1 MNYAAILA
9 GGIGSRMVRA
19 DRPKQFLPL
28 KGTPI
33 IIHTIRRVTEG
44 KFFDVLY
51 IAIHPDWS
59 DYLKDLLIKYGLT
72 DSSIRVIDG
81 GKERLDTITNVIN
94 AVEKDFGIKDDDKI
108 FIHDA
113 VRPFV
118 TDQIIK
124 DSLEALDHSDAV
136 VAADPVV
143 DTMLWIEDGKSEVSD
158 MPARKNLYHGQ
169 APDSFKLKVLKNSLD
184 SLTEEDRKVIT
195 GTAQICM
202 LKGIK
207 IDTVPGDRSNIKV
220 TTDVDMAIATAIY
233 NYNDKIKMEGEPYT
247 PSAEDDE
254 YQNGIT
260 GAVLTTVLFSRVIL
274 NIEGYISDKIEGD
287 IMNATICLKGD
298 NGIIGHPQHIR
309 VNERHRTF
317 ETMFHV
323 TDLYERGPIPT
334 GSYKLVLTVDGKEY
348 GCYLDARLSHAYFE
362 EVAKMNFRHLR
373 RTVKHGDEQYE
384 LQRTIAEDG
393 SIGWDSLFIP
403 QRDNPTFGEQMADL
417 GKGFKAL
424 GRAFVRVAK
433 DWLLPLR
440 DASLVR
446 LFNRTSKKYMST
458 PHEKKTI
465 LFASDS
471 RAELGGNEEFVYNRM
486 MERGMQDD
494 FIYKFNFARSITKKR
509 SWIGVRKYTKM
520 LASCDILIID
530 DYLPFVYKFDYPE
543 NVKIVQAWHACGA
556 FKSLGFERIGK
567 KGAPKID
574 TRVHKCYTHM
584 PVTSNH
590 SALHHAEGFGLP
602 EEVFLPI
609 GVPRTDIFFDEEY
622 KKNVTEELYGL
633 YPVLKERTK
642 VYLYAP
648 TFRGQNALNAS
659 FPYHRIDF
667 MTWGEFLKKENSILI
682 IKMHPF
688 VEEPAPIP
696 EEYADYMLDLSEYRE
711 VNNILFISDVLI
723 TDYSSVMYEFSLL
736 RRPMYFFAFD
746 LVPYTRSRSFYEAYT
761 DTVPG
766 YICRSFAALM
776 RSLFETPD
784 YDMNVI
790 DAFVKKNFTYTD
802 GKATDRFIDEI
813 ILDKARIE
821 AGSAAGATAL
831 EETPEE
837 SNNEFETDET
847 SVDEDSG
854 EGDGN

>member
-28 KGTPI
+28 RGTPI
-33 IIHTIRRVTEG
+33 IIHTTRRLLEG

-59 DYLKDLLIKYGLT
+59 DYLLQLLDKYGMN
-72 DSSIRVIDG
+72 DGSIKVIDG

-94 AVEKDFGIKDDDKI
+94 AIDSDYGIKDDDKI

-124 DSLEALDHSDAV
+124 DSLDALDTCDAV

-143 DTMLWIEDGKSEVSD
+143 DTMLWIEDDQTEVKD

-169 APDSFKLKVLKNSLD
+169 APDSFKLKVLKNSID

-202 LKGIK
+202 LKGIT
-207 IDTVPGDRSNIKV
+207 INTVPGDRSNIKI
-220 TTDVDMAIATAIY
+220 TTDVDMAIASAIY
-233 NYNDKIKMEGEPYT
+233 GYNNKIKMEGEPYT
-247 PSAEDDE
+247 PSEEEDA
-254 YQNGIT
+254 YQNSLT
-260 GAVLTTVLFSRVIL
+260 GAILTTVAFRRVIL

-287 IMNATICLKGD
+287 IENASICLKGD
-298 NGIIGHPQHIR
+298 EIEGLPQHIN
-309 VNERHRTF
+309 VDVKHRTF
-317 ETMFHV
+317 EVMFHI
-323 TDLYERGPIPT
+323 TDLYKRGPLPT
-334 GSYKLVLTVDGKEY
+334 GSYKLIITVDGKEY
-348 GCYLDARLSHAYFE
+348 PSFLDARLSHAYFE
-362 EVAKMNFRHLR
+362 EVTKMNFRHLR

-384 LQRTIAEDG
+384 LTRTIAEDG
-393 SIGWDSLFIP
+393 SVGWDSLMIA
-403 QRDNPTFGEQMADL
+403 QRENPTFGEQLADL
-417 GKGFKAL
+417 GKGFKSL
-424 GRAFVRVAK
+424 GKAFVRVAK
-433 DWLLPLR
+433 DWLLPAR

-446 LFNRTSKKYMST
+446 LFNRTSRKYMSQ

-567 KGAPKID
+567 KGAPRID

-584 PVTSNH
+584 PVTSMH

-602 EEVFLPI
+602 ENVFLPI

-622 KKNVTEELYGL
+622 KKNVTEELYSL
-633 YPVLKERTK
+633 YPVLKERKK

-648 TFRGQNALNAS
+648 TFRGQNALNAT

-667 MTWGEFLKKENSILI
+667 ETWGEFLKKENSILI

-688 VEEPAPIP
+688 VEEPVPIP

-746 LVPYTRSRSFYEAYT
+746 LVPYTRSRSFYESYT

-766 YICRSFAALM
+766 YICRSFASLM
-776 RSLFETPD
+776 RSLFETPE

-813 ILDKARIE
+813 ILDGQRS
-821 AGSAAGATAL
+821 GSTVAAGAAD
-831 EETPEE
+831 EDDIGEYSE
-837 SNNEFETDET
+837 NEYETDDRSEL
-847 SVDEDSG
+847 SDPDEA
-854 EGDGN
+854 DGN

>member
-19 DRPKQFLPL
+19 DRPKQFLLL

-33 IIHTIRRVTEG
+33 IIHTVRRVLEG

-59 DYLKDLLIKYGLT
+59 DYLKDLLTRYGLT

-81 GKERLDTITNVIN
+81 GAERLDTITNVIN
-94 AVEKDFGIKDDDKI
+94 AIDSDFGIRDDDKI

-118 TDQIIK
+118 TDTIIK
-124 DSLEALDHSDAV
+124 DSLDALNSCDAV

-143 DTMLWIEDGKSEVSD
+143 DTMLWIEDDKTEVTD

-169 APDSFKLKVLKNSLD
+169 APDSFKLKVLKESID

-207 IDTVPGDRSNIKV
+207 INTVPGDRANIKV
-220 TTDVDMAIATAIY
+220 TTDVDMAIAMAIY
-233 NYNDKIKMEGEPYT
+233 DYNNKIKMEGEPYI
-247 PSAEDDE
+247 PSAKDDE
-254 YQNGIT
+254 YQNSIT
-260 GAVLTTVLFSRVIL
+260 GAVLTTVLFQRVIL
-274 NIEGYISDKIEGD
+274 NLEGYISDKVEGD
-287 IMNATICLKGD
+287 IRNAKLFLKGD
-298 NGIIGHPQHIR
+298 GIEGLPQHIR
-309 VNERHRTF
+309 VNVRQRTF
-317 ETMFHV
+317 EAIFHV
-323 TDLYERGPIPT
+323 TDLYKRGPLPT
-334 GSYKLVLTVDGKEY
+334 GSYMLVLEVDGKEY
-348 GCYLDARLSHAYFE
+348 GCFLDARLSHAYFE
-362 EVAKMNFRHLR
+362 EVAKMSFRHLR
-373 RTVKHGDEQYE
+373 LTVKHGNEQYE

-393 SIGWDSLFIP
+393 RIGWDSLFIP
-403 QRDNPTFGEQMADL
+403 QRENPTFVEELQDL
-417 GKGFKAL
+417 GKGFAAL
-424 GRAFVRVAK
+424 GRAITRIAK
-433 DWLLPLR
+433 DILLPAR

-446 LFNRTSKKYMST
+446 LFNRTSRKYMSV

-509 SWIGVRKYTKM
+509 SWFGVRKYTKM

-567 KGAPKID
+567 AGAPRID

-584 PVTSNH
+584 PVTSRH

-602 EEVFLPI
+602 EDVFLPI

-622 KKNVTEELYGL
+622 KKNVTEELYEF
-633 YPVLKERTK
+633 YPVLKERKK

-648 TFRGQNALNAS
+648 TFRGQNALNAT

-688 VEEPAPIP
+688 VEEPVPIP

-746 LVPYTRSRSFYEAYT
+746 LIPYTRARSFYESYT

-766 YICRSFAALM
+766 YICRTFAALM
-776 RSLFETPD
+776 RSLFETPE

-790 DAFVKKNFTYTD
+790 DAFVRKNFTYTD

-813 ILDKARIE
+813 ILDGAKTL
-821 AGSAAGATAL
+821 SDDAAGLTAL
-831 EETPEE
+831 DELPDE
-837 SNNEFETDET
+837 SNNDFETDET
-847 SVDEDSG
+847 SVVYDSG

>member
-28 KGTPI
+28 RGTPI
-33 IIHTIRRVTEG
+33 IIHTTRRLLEG

-59 DYLKDLLIKYGLT
+59 DYLLQLLDKYGMN
-72 DSSIRVIDG
+72 DGSIKVIDG

-94 AVEKDFGIKDDDKI
+94 AIDSDYGIKDDDKI

-124 DSLEALDHSDAV
+124 DSLDALDTCDAV

-143 DTMLWIEDGKSEVSD
+143 DTMLWIEDDQTEVKD

-169 APDSFKLKVLKNSLD
+169 APDSFKLKVLKNSID

-202 LKGIK
+202 LKGIT
-207 IDTVPGDRSNIKV
+207 INTVPGDRSNIKI
-220 TTDVDMAIATAIY
+220 TTDVDMAIASAIY
-233 NYNDKIKMEGEPYT
+233 GYNNKIKMEGEPYT
-247 PSAEDDE
+247 PSEEEDA
-254 YQNGIT
+254 YQNSLT
-260 GAVLTTVLFSRVIL
+260 GAILTTVEFRRVIL

-287 IMNATICLKGD
+287 IENASICLKGD
-298 NGIIGHPQHIR
+298 EIEGLPQHIN
-309 VNERHRTF
+309 VDVKHRTF
-317 ETMFHV
+317 EAMFHI
-323 TDLYERGPIPT
+323 TDLYKRGPLPT
-334 GSYKLVLTVDGKEY
+334 GSYKLIITVDGKEY
-348 GCYLDARLSHAYFE
+348 PSFLDARLSHAYFE
-362 EVAKMNFRHLR
+362 EVTKMNFRHLR

-384 LQRTIAEDG
+384 LTRTIAEDG
-393 SIGWDSLFIP
+393 SVGWDSLMIA
-403 QRDNPTFGEQMADL
+403 QRENPTFGEQLADL
-417 GKGFKAL
+417 GKGFKSL
-424 GRAFVRVAK
+424 GKAFVRVAK
-433 DWLLPLR
+433 DWLLPAR

-446 LFNRTSKKYMST
+446 LFNRTSRKYMSQ

-567 KGAPKID
+567 KGAPRID

-584 PVTSNH
+584 PVTSMH

-602 EEVFLPI
+602 ENVFLPI

-622 KKNVTEELYGL
+622 KKNVTEELYSL
-633 YPVLKERTK
+633 YPVLKERKK

-648 TFRGQNALNAS
+648 TFRGQNALNAT

-667 MTWGEFLKKENSILI
+667 ETWGEFLKKEDSILI

-688 VEEPAPIP
+688 VEEPVPIP

-711 VNNILFISDVLI
+711 VNNILFVSDVLI

-746 LVPYTRSRSFYEAYT
+746 LVPYTRSRSFYESYT

-766 YICRSFAALM
+766 YICRSFASLM
-776 RSLFETPD
+776 RNLYETPD

-813 ILDKARIE
+813 ILDGASKTGIN
-821 AGSAAGATAL
+821 AAGATD
-831 EETPEE
+831 EDDISDEPENDYE
-837 SNNEFETDET
+837 SDETDDAA
-847 SVDEDSG
+847 VPDEP
-854 EGDGN
+854 DGA

>member
-19 DRPKQFLPL
+19 DRPKQFLNL

-33 IIHTIRRVTEG
+33 IIHTTRRLLEG
-44 KFFDVLY
+44 KNFDVLY
-51 IAIHPDWS
+51 IAIHPDWN
-59 DYLKDLLIKYGLT
+59 DFLMDLLEKYGLT
-72 DSSIRVIDG
+72 DDNIKVING
-81 GKERLDTITNVIN
+81 GAERLDTITNVIN
-94 AVEKDFGIKDDDKI
+94 AIDNDFGIRDDDKI

-124 DSLEALDHSDAV
+124 DSLDALDTCDAV

-143 DTMLWIEDGKSEVSD
+143 DTMLWIEDGQTEVKD

-169 APDSFKLKVLKNSLD
+169 APDSFKLKVLKNSID

-202 LKGIK
+202 LKGIT
-207 IDTVPGDRSNIKV
+207 INTVPGDRSNIKI
-220 TTDVDMAIATAIY
+220 TTDVDMAIASAIY
-233 NYNDKIKMEGEPYT
+233 GYNNKIKMEGEPYT
-247 PSAEDDE
+247 PTEEEDAF
-254 YQNGIT
+254 QNSLT
-260 GAVLTTVLFSRVIL
+260 GAILTSVAFRRVIL
-274 NIEGYISDKIEGD
+274 NIEGYISESVAGD
-287 IMNATICLKGD
+287 ISQAMLSLKGEEFE
-298 NGIIGHPQHIR
+298 GRPQH
-309 VNERHRTF
+309 VKVDVKHRTF
-317 ETMFHV
+317 EAMFHIC
-323 TDLYERGPIPT
+323 DLYERGPLPT
-334 GSYKLVLTVDGKEY
+334 GSYKLILTVDGNDY
-348 GCYLDARLSHAYFE
+348 YSYLDARLTHAFFE
-362 EVAKMNFRHLR
+362 EVTKMNFRHLR
-373 RTVKHGDEQYE
+373 RTKKHGEEQYE
-384 LQRTIAEDG
+384 LTRTIAEDG
-393 SIGWDSLFIP
+393 TVGWDALLVH
-403 QRDNPTFGEQMADL
+403 QRENPTFGEQLADL
-417 GKGFKAL
+417 GRGFRGL

-433 DWLLPLR
+433 DWILPAR

-446 LFNRTSKKYMST
+446 LFNRTSKKYMSQ

-494 FIYKFNFARSITKKR
+494 FIYKFNFLKSISKKR

-543 NVKIVQAWHACGA
+543 SVKIVQAWHACGA

-567 KGAPKID
+567 KGAPRID

-584 PVTSNH
+584 PVTSMH

-602 EEVFLPI
+602 ENVFLPI

-622 KKNVTEELYGL
+622 KKNICEELYSL
-633 YPVLKERTK
+633 YPVLKERSK

-659 FPYHRIDF
+659 FPYQRIDF
-667 MTWGEFLKKENSILI
+667 ETWGEFLKKENSILI
-682 IKMHPF
+682 LKMHPF
-688 VEEPAPIP
+688 VTEPVPIP

-746 LVPYTRSRSFYEAYT
+746 LVPYTRSRSFYESYT

-766 YICRSFAALM
+766 YICRSFASLM
-776 RSLFETPD
+776 RSLFETPE

-813 ILDKARIE
+813 ILDGASKTGIN
-821 AGSAAGATAL
+821 AAGATD
-831 EETPEE
+831 EDDISDEPENDYE
-837 SNNEFETDET
+837 SDETDDAA
-847 SVDEDSG
+847 VPDEP
-854 EGDGN
+854 DGA

>member
-1 MNYAAILA
+1 VNYAAILA
-9 GGIGSRMVRA
+9 GGVGSRMVRA
-19 DRPKQFLPL
+19 DRPKQFLLL

-33 IIHTIRRVTEG
+33 IIHTARRLLEG
-44 KFFDVLY
+44 GRFDMVY
-51 IAIHPDWS
+51 IAIHPDWN
-59 DYLKDLLIKYGLT
+59 DYLMDLLERYGLVR
-72 DSSIRVIDG
+72 DAIKVING

-94 AVEKDFGIKDDDKI
+94 AIDRDHGIKEDDKI

-118 TDQIIK
+118 TDKIID
-124 DSLEALDHSDAV
+124 DSLAALDTSDAV

-143 DTMLWIEDGKSEVSD
+143 DTMLWIEDGRSDVSD

-169 APDSFKLKVLKNSLD
+169 APDSFKLKVLKD
-184 SLTEEDRKVIT
+184 SLFALTDEDRKVIT

-207 IDTVPGDRSNIKV
+207 IDTIPGDRSNIKI
-220 TTDVDMAIATAIY
+220 TTDVDMAIADAILSY
-233 NYNDKIKMEGEPYT
+233 NNKIKMEGTPYVPT
-247 PSAEDDE
+247 EEDDAR
-254 YQNGIT
+254 QMGLT
-260 GAVLTTVLFSRVIL
+260 GAVLTSVMFKRVIL
-274 NIEGYISDKIEGD
+274 AIEGYISDSVEGD
-287 IMNATICLKGD
+287 ISGATLSLKGD
-298 NGIIGHPQHIR
+298 GIDGTPQHIKINR
-309 VNERHRTF
+309 AHRSF
-317 ETMFHV
+317 EAMFHV
-323 TDLYERGPIPT
+323 CDLYERGPLTT
-334 GSYKLVLTVDGKEY
+334 GSYKLILTVDGKEY
-348 GCYLDARLSHAYFE
+348 PSYLDSRLTHAYFE
-362 EVAKMNFRHLR
+362 DVAKMSFRHLR
-373 RTVKHGDEQYE
+373 RTVKHGNEQYE
-384 LQRTIAEDG
+384 LQRTIGEDG
-393 SIGWDSLFIP
+393 QVGWDSFFQP
-403 QRDNPTFGEQMADL
+403 QRENPTFVEELQDL
-417 GKGFKAL
+417 GKGFSAL

-433 DWLLPLR
+433 DIILPAR
-440 DASLVR
+440 DASIVR
-446 LFNRTSKKYMST
+446 LFNRTSKKYMSQ
-458 PHEKKTI
+458 PHDKKTI
-465 LFASDS
+465 LFSSDS

-494 FIYKFNFARSITKKR
+494 FNYTFNFVKSITKKR
-509 SWIGVRKYTKM
+509 SFFGVRKYTKM
-520 LASCDILIID
+520 LASSDIIIID

-567 KGAPKID
+567 KGAPRID

-584 PVTSNH
+584 PVTSMH

-622 KKNVTEELYGL
+622 KKNVTEELYEL

-667 MTWGEFLKKENSILI
+667 ETWGEFLKKENSILL

-688 VEEPAPIP
+688 VEEPVPIP
-696 EEYADYMLDLSEYRE
+696 EEYSDYMLDLSSYRE

-746 LVPYTRSRSFYEAYT
+746 LVPYTRSRSFYESYT
-761 DTVPG
+761 NTVPG
-766 YICRSFAALM
+766 YICRSFASLM
-776 RSLFETPD
+776 RSLFETQD
-784 YDMNVI
+784 YDMSVI
-790 DAFVKKNFTYTD
+790 DSFVKKNFTYTD

-813 ILDKARIE
+813 ILGKADDTSRE
-821 AGSAAGATAL
+821 AALATDPDQL
-831 EETPEE
+831 ESSLNDFESDERPEV
-837 SNNEFETDET
+837 SFGD
-847 SVDEDSG
+847 DSD
-854 EGDGN
+854 GD

>member
-9 GGIGSRMVRA
+9 GGIGSRMIRA
-19 DRPKQFLPL
+19 DRPKQFLNL

-33 IIHTIRRVTEG
+33 IIHTTRRLLEG
-44 KFFDVLY
+44 KNFDVLY
-51 IAIHPDWS
+51 IAIHPDWN
-59 DYLKDLLIKYGLT
+59 DFLNDLLEKYGLT
-72 DSSIRVIDG
+72 DDNIKVING
-81 GKERLDTITNVIN
+81 GAERLDTITNVIN
-94 AVEKDFGIKDDDKI
+94 AIESDFGIKDDDKI

-118 TDQIIK
+118 TDQIIR
-124 DSLEALDHSDAV
+124 DSLDALDTCEAV

-143 DTMLWIEDGKSEVSD
+143 DTMLWIEDDKTEVSD

-169 APDSFKLKVLKNSLD
+169 APDSFKLKVLKGAID
-184 SLTEEDRKVIT
+184 ELTEEDRKVIT

-207 IDTVPGDRSNIKV
+207 INTVPGDRSNIKI
-220 TTDVDMAIATAIY
+220 TTDVDMAIASAIY
-233 NYNDKIKMEGEPYT
+233 SYNNKIKTVGEPYV
-247 PSAEDDE
+247 PSEEEDA
-254 YQNGIT
+254 YQNSLT
-260 GAVLTTVLFSRVIL
+260 GAILTHVAFRRVIL
-274 NIEGYISDKIEGD
+274 NIEGYISDSVEGD
-287 IMNATICLKGD
+287 ISNAKIALKGEEFT
-298 NGIIGHPQHIR
+298 GLPQHIK
-309 VNERHRTF
+309 VDVKHRTF
-317 ETMFHV
+317 EAMFHIC
-323 TDLYERGPIPT
+323 DLYERGPLPT
-334 GSYKLVLTVDGKEY
+334 GSYKLILTVDGKDY
-348 GCYLDARLSHAYFE
+348 LSYLDARLTHAYFE
-362 EVAKMNFRHLR
+362 QVTKMSFRHLR
-373 RTVKHGDEQYE
+373 RTVKHGEEQYE
-384 LQRTIAEDG
+384 LQRTIDEEDG
-393 SIGWDSLFIP
+393 SVGWDSLLIH
-403 QRDNPTFGEQMADL
+403 QRENPTFGEQMADL
-417 GKGFKAL
+417 GKGFKGL

-433 DWLLPLR
+433 DWLLPAR
-440 DASLVR
+440 DRALVR
-446 LFNRTSKKYMST
+446 LFNRTSKKYMSV
-458 PHEKKTI
+458 PHDKKTI

-494 FIYKFNFARSITKKR
+494 FIYKFNFLKSISKKR

-530 DYLPFVYKFDYPE
+530 DYLPFVYKFDYPA

-567 KGAPKID
+567 KGAPRID

-584 PVTSNH
+584 PVTSMH

-602 EEVFLPI
+602 EDVFLPI

-622 KKNVTEELYGL
+622 KKKITEELYEL
-633 YPVLKERTK
+633 YPVLNERTK

-659 FPYHRIDF
+659 FPYRRIDF
-667 MTWGEFLKKENSILI
+667 ETWGEFLKKENSILI
-682 IKMHPF
+682 LKMHPF
-688 VEEPAPIP
+688 VTEPVPIP

-746 LVPYTRSRSFYEAYT
+746 LVPYTRSRSFYESYT

-766 YICRSFAALM
+766 YICKSFASLM
-776 RSLFETPD
+776 RNLYETPD

-813 ILDKARIE
+813 ILDGAVK
-821 AGSAAGATAL
+821 SDLNAAGATDEDDIS
-831 EETPEE
+831 EEPE
-837 SNNEFETDET
+837 NDYETDEAGDAV
-847 SVDEDSG
+847 SDES
-854 EGDGN
+854 DGN